1 MLHLLVMKINHKN
14 QVLTR
19 LLTRKLLHNNHFSL
33 ETLRKYFTQFMLE
46 NNLMSDTTAKYFLF
60 FCIDFAIFRISF

>member
-19 LLTRKLLHNNHFSL
+19 LLTRKLLHNNQFSL
-33 ETLRKYFTQFMLE
+33 ETLRKYFTQFILE
-46 NNLMSDTTAKYFLF
+46 NNLMSDTTGKYFLF
-60 FCIDFAIFRISF
+60 FV